1 VAAFAS
7 IRALEPGTIRHER
20 RALPNTCA
28 KLTVSLRTRYGPLTV
43 PLYSRWRGN
52 QEVHMRL
59 IATIVGTLTLV
70 VLILPV
76 HP

>member
-1 VAAFAS
+1 M
-7 IRALEPGTIRHER
+7 RALEPGTVRHVR
-20 RALPNTCA
+20 RGLAGIAAT
-28 KLTVSLRTRYGPLTV
+28 LTVSLRTRYGPLTV